1 MGSFEEPGLGC
12 QYSRLAA
19 VTVKAS
25 DLLTEDLPEA
35 RKMLI
40 VSVSVS
46 VVLFD
51 GTENIY
57 CHTWAGIMMMK
68 IDDSSRERLI

>member
-1 MGSFEEPGLGC
+1 MGSFEEAGLGH

-40 VSVSVS
+40 VSVSF
-46 VVLFD
+46 VLFH
-51 GTENIY
+51 GTEHIY
-57 CHTWAGIMMMK
+57 CHTWAAITIMMK
-68 IDDSSRERLI
+68 IDESSRERLI

>member
-1 MGSFEEPGLGC
+1 MGSFEEPGLWY
-12 QYSRLAA
+12 QYSRLAT

-35 RKMLI
+35 RKMTI
-40 VSVSVS
+40 VSVSF
-46 VVLFD
+46 VLFN
-51 GTENIY
+51 GTEHIY
-57 CHTWAGIMMMK
+57 CHTWAGITIMMK